1 MEPEDIAQRFR
12 ILRKCQNNCLIF
24 ELFFY
29 QRTETNTKQ
38 TVRFGSR
45 QTICLEQLI
54 RAAIILFFSI
64 VYIFNTFLPIVSFFS
79 ARHIFIDFNL
89 F

>member
-1 MEPEDIAQRFR
+1 M
-12 ILRKCQNNCLIF
+12 
-24 ELFFY
+24 FFY
-29 QRTETNTKQ
+29 QRTETNTKK

-64 VYIFNTFLPIVSFFS
+64 VYF
-79 ARHIFIDFNL
+79 
-89 F
+89 

>member
-1 MEPEDIAQRFR
+1 MSEQIWLSYFW
-12 ILRKCQNNCLIF
+12 NV
-24 ELFFY
+24 FY

-79 ARHIFIDFNL
+79 ARHIFFDFNL

>member
-12 ILRKCQNNCLIF
+12 ILTNLNKFDCLIF
-24 ELFFY
+24 EMIFY

-45 QTICLEQLI
+45 QNICLEQLI
-54 RAAIILFFSI
+54 RAAIILFFSL
-64 VYIFNTFLPIVSFFS
+64 YL
-79 ARHIFIDFNL
+79 
-89 F
+89 

>member
-1 MEPEDIAQRFR
+1 MSEQIWLSYFW
-12 ILRKCQNNCLIF
+12 NV
-24 ELFFY
+24 FY